1 MTATTIP
8 PPARLE
14 PLLLALLALL
24 SAFTPL
30 SIDMYLPALPVIAAD
45 LRGTAGD
52 IQLTLS
58 AFLIAFGFGQIFYGP
73 AGDRFGRRPVIL
85 TGLAAYILASV
96 GCAFAAEA
104 GQLVLLRLLQGLA
117 ACGGVVLARTM
128 VRDLAEK
135 DQAARAMSL
144 MHACSSIAPM
154 LAPLIGGQVLWF
166 FGWRAI
172 FWVLAGIGVVAWTA
186 TWRRLPE
193 TLRPEYRQPLHL
205 GSVLKRYG
213 ELVRHRAFMG
223 YALTGAFQFGALFS
237 FLSGSPFVFIERY
250 GIEPRAYG
258 LIFGAQV
265 MFLTLGSL
273 TNARFVP
280 RVGAQRMLRAVV
292 IVPAIVGPT
301 VLVMG
306 LVEART
312 GAIGLW
318 PFLPLFV
325 LQIASNSFVGAN
337 AMAMALQRYPHMAGT
352 ASSLMGVDAVRDWR
366 PVRRD
371 RRPGLRRHH
380 RADDCCDGRGG
391 PALLPQ
397 QSPDRRPSALASGQR
412 GCAGAGFLEAHRV
425 AEPDRDGTQ
434 GESAEDQERRRIAHA
449 LARSSRRS
457 RG

>member
-1 MTATTIP
+1 MAATATRPT
-8 PPARLE
+8 LK

-30 SIDMYLPALPVIAAD
+30 SIDMYLPALPVIATD

-85 TGLAAYILASV
+85 TGLATYVVASI

-104 GQLVLLRLLQGLA
+104 GHLVLLRLLQGLA

-172 FWVLAGIGVVAWTA
+172 FWVLAGIGVLAWLA
-186 TWRRLPE
+186 TWLRLPE

-205 GSVLKRYG
+205 GSVMKRYG

-250 GIEPRAYG
+250 GIEPRIYG

-265 MFLTLGSL
+265 MFLTMGSL
-273 TNARFVP
+273 LNARFVP
-280 RVGAQRMLRAVV
+280 RVGAHRMLRSAVV
-292 IVPAIVGPT
+292 VPAIVGPA
-301 VLVMG
+301 VLLLG

-318 PFLPLFV
+318 LFLPLFV

-352 ASSLMGVDAVRDWR
+352 ASSLMGVMQFGIGALFGAVVGQAFNGTIVPMTAAMGLAGMLCFASNRLLVGNR
-366 PVRRD
+366 P
-371 RRPGLRRHH
+371 
-380 RADDCCDGRGG
+380 
-391 PALLPQ
+391 
-397 QSPDRRPSALASGQR
+397 
-412 GCAGAGFLEAHRV
+412 
-425 AEPDRDGTQ
+425 
-434 GESAEDQERRRIAHA
+434 
-449 LARSSRRS
+449 
-457 RG
+457 

>member
-1 MTATTIP
+1 MPAIATRPT
-8 PPARLE
+8 LK
-14 PLLLALLALL
+14 PLLLVLLALL

-30 SIDMYLPALPVIAAD
+30 SIDMYLPALPVIATE

-85 TGLAAYILASV
+85 TGLAAYIVASI

-104 GQLVLLRLLQGLA
+104 GHLVLLRLLQGLA

-172 FWVLAGIGVVAWTA
+172 FWVLAGIGVLAWTA
-186 TWRRLPE
+186 TWFRLPE

-223 YALTGAFQFGALFS
+223 HALTGAFQFGALFS

-250 GIEPRAYG
+250 GVEPRAFG

-265 MFLTLGSL
+265 MFLTAGSL
-273 TNARFVP
+273 ANARFVP
-280 RVGAQRMLRAVV
+280 RIGADRMLGAAV

-325 LQIASNSFVGAN
+325 LQIASNSFIGAN
-337 AMAMALQRYPHMAGT
+337 AIAMALQRYPHMAGT
-352 ASSLMGVDAVRDWR
+352 ASSLMGVMQF
-366 PVRRD
+366 
-371 RRPGLRRHH
+371 GI
-380 RADDCCDGRGG
+380 G
-391 PALLPQ
+391 ALFG
-397 QSPDRRPSALASGQR
+397 ALVGQ
-412 GCAGAGFLEAHRV
+412 AF
-425 AEPDRDGTQ
+425 DGTIVPMTAAM
-434 GESAEDQERRRIAHA
+434 GVAGVLCFLSNRLVVGRRR
-449 LARSSRRS
+449 
-457 RG
+457 